1 MGEEHFRGPAPEAG
15 LLLPLPL
22 TLLIGRRGKS
32 LIIFRDQNAC
42 HSVSKAYTPLPQS
55 GRAAGKRRHDGTAR
69 VHTVHFAGR
78 KKKC

>member
-1 MGEEHFRGPAPEAG
+1 MGEEHFRGPAPEAE
-15 LLLPLPL
+15 LLLPL

-42 HSVSKAYTPLPQS
+42 HSVSKAYPSLPQS

-78 KKKC
+78 KKNVK